1 VECGYAF
8 VEDPPRGGRAR
19 RRSATPGSPNGSAR
33 RRYTTHALAAAG
45 IGVAAAAAL
54 WAVPFGGEEVADA
67 GRDRPRTAGARSGPE
82 VLARHPLS
90 ARAAER
96 RLEERF
102 GSAGD
107 DDTASARCSALQ
119 PRPAHAIRWCRIRY
133 AHGGERTVI
142 VLSNPQGHELL
153 VERE

>member
-1 VECGYAF
+1 MVTL
-8 VEDPPRGGRAR
+8 GG
-19 RRSATPGSPNGSAR
+19 
-33 RRYTTHALAAAG
+33 
-45 IGVAAAAAL
+45 
-54 WAVPFGGEEVADA
+54 ADA
-67 GRDRPRTAGARSGPE
+67 GDAGQDPPDAAEERRGGPE
-82 VLARHPLS
+82 VLSRRPLS
-90 ARAAER
+90 GRAAEA

-107 DDTASARCSALQ
+107 DDTAAARCSALQ

-142 VLSNPQGHELL
+142 VLSNPKGYELL